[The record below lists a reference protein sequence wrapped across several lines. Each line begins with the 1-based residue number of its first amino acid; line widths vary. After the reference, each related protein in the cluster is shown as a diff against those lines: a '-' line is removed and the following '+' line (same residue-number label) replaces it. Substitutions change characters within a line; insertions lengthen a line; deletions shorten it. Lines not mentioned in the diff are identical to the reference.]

1 MMLVFVPAIM
11 GLVPGL
17 LAFMVAQFWTGE
29 TVLGACMGVAMLVAS
44 LFSATLD
51 SLTFFLFRSMGLD
64 SAVFSELLLIARNDV
79 SSLPIYVAIVR
90 ISLHVLF

>member
-1 MMLVFVPAIM
+1 MLVFVPAIM

-51 SLTFFLFRSMGLD
+51 SLIFFLFRSMGLD
-64 SAVFSELLLIARNDV
+64 SAVFSELLLIALNDV
-79 SSLPIYVAIVR
+79 SSLPIYVAIAG

>member
-1 MMLVFVPAIM
+1 MLVYVPAIM
-11 GLVPGL
+11 GLVPLL

-29 TVLGACMGVAMLVAS
+29 TVLGACMGVGMLAAS
-44 LFSATLD
+44 LFSASPD
-51 SLTFFLFRSMGLD
+51 SLIFFLFRSRGLD
-64 SAVFSELLLIARNDV
+64 SAVFSELLLIALNDV